1 MGTVIDQRAADRRT
15 QSRSAGI
22 PWYALLAVGVAFTL
36 FALAIPQFDMHS
48 LKRIAVVLG
57 IVLLL
62 GAASEVL
69 AAGATARDWRWSHL
83 LLAALFVVGGIVA
96 LVWPDPTFKVVA
108 RTVAWF
114 FLIKGVYDIINSFA
128 ARRSEQ
134 HAEAEADGRAPAQWW
149 MPLVVGALEIGVAF
163 WAVGY
168 PRDSRSLLA
177 LWVGLAAL
185 ALGLT
190 KIAMALRLRGVRAP
204 APLDSLHLDDLTT
217 AGFGGRAVAEGG
229 RLEGGRAQRATT
241 TSDRYPTGDR

>member
-1 MGTVIDQRAADRRT
+1 MIGQRAADQRT
-15 QSRSAGI
+15 QSRSSGI

-36 FALAIPQFDMHS
+36 FALAIPQFDMNS
-48 LKRIAVVLG
+48 LKSIAVVLG

-62 GAASEVL
+62 GAASELL
-69 AAGATARDWRWSHL
+69 AARATARDWRWSHL
-83 LLAALFVVGGIVA
+83 LLAALFVVGGIVS

-128 ARRSEQ
+128 ARRTEQ
-134 HAEAEADGRAPAQWW
+134 HAAAGPEGRSPAQWW
-149 MPLVVGALEIGVAF
+149 MPLIVGALEIGVAF

-190 KIAMALRLRGVRAP
+190 KIAMALRLRGVHTP
-204 APLDSLHLDDLTT
+204 APQEGMRLDELPPS
-217 AGFGGRAVAEGG
+217 GFGGRAVAEGG
-229 RLEGGRAQRATT
+229 RLEGGRAPRTT
-241 TSDRYPTGDR
+241 TTGDRYTTGDR